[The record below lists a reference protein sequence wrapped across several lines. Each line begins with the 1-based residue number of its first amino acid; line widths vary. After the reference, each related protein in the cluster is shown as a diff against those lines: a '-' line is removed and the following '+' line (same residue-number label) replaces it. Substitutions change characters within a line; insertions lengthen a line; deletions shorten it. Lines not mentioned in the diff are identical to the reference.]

1 MGVMFS
7 LDPFVVSLAYGEGK
21 RLLKVTI
28 PLELSAPEVN
38 VGIKGNSQMVND
50 SSLILLSIK
59 VF

>member
-1 MGVMFS
+1 MFS

>member
-1 MGVMFS
+1 MFS

-28 PLELSAPEVN
+28 PLELSAPEVDAR
-38 VGIKGNSQMVND
+38 IKGNSQVVND